1 MCIDTILMRRGKVL
15 KRLHLGI
22 ALTCSCS
29 LLMGDISVLHGKALE
44 KTIRYQKQEDCFMC
58 GNEDRSLFSLYNEG
72 IGVLNLNNLEI
83 YTLLPEEGSTGS
95 NSSINSNG
103 ENKTTV
109 EIDKKLYNEGIGVLN
124 LNNLEIYTLLPEEG
138 STGSNSSI
146 NSNGENKTTVEID
159 KNNARSITD
168 VTFRLNKGSKADAAE
183 MGEIMCEDCVNS
195 ILKNNTYDMS
205 FVDLSTREIIPLV
218 DNMVEFFVGD
228 YAMSF
233 VDLSTR
239 EIIPL
244 VDNMVEFFV
253 GDYAIHKISGTMKE
267 QDKTLEYLVFFA
279 PETK

>member
-22 ALTCSCS
+22 ALICSCS
-29 LLMGDISVLHGKALE
+29 LLMGGISVLHGKALE

-109 EIDKKLYNEGIGVLN
+109 EIDK
-124 LNNLEIYTLLPEEG
+124 
-138 STGSNSSI
+138 
-146 NSNGENKTTVEID
+146 
-159 KNNARSITD
+159 NNARSITD

-183 MGEIMCEDCVNS
+183 MSSVMCEECANS
-195 ILKNNTYDMS
+195 ILENNTYDMS

-228 YAMSF
+228 YA
-233 VDLSTR
+233 V
-239 EIIPL
+239 
-244 VDNMVEFFV
+244 
-253 GDYAIHKISGTMKE
+253 HKVSGGNEE
-267 QDKTLEYLVFFA
+267 QGKTLEYLIFYA
-279 PETK
+279 PEK